1 MSCLGVGALAMAG
14 SRVSSDV
21 PQQATSCRLLVPLST
36 KLTSFPS
43 RLGGGDDRQLP
54 QAHAAFSA
62 SSQERDP
69 PPPLLNR
76 EDNSASLITRAKG
89 LPVVSEL
96 CSFFAG
102 CWAESCGS
110 Q

>member
-1 MSCLGVGALAMAG
+1 MAG

-21 PQQATSCRLLVPLST
+21 PQQARLLVPLST

-43 RLGGGDDRQLP
+43 RLGGKDDRRLP
-54 QAHAAFSA
+54 QAHAAFST
-62 SSQERDP
+62 SSQKKRDP
-69 PPPLLNR
+69 LPPLLNR

-96 CSFFAG
+96 RSWNRRLFFAG
-102 CWAESCGS
+102 R
-110 Q
+110 